1 MGVKQAPPRDPE
13 TKGIVERHNR
23 YLETSFFPG
32 RSFRDHHDAQHQL
45 DNWIGTVA
53 NQRIHATLKQRPI
66 DRWKDEK
73 TTMRPLPPYLPQT
86 GSLRQQRLPRN
97 YYVHIDSNKYSVMP
111 TAIGKIVT
119 IMIGIDIVRVTDSTG
134 VLLAKHKRVW
144 GKNQV
149 ITDPEHA
156 RVAKAMRQQLAR
168 PAKIPSDA
176 EVEIPDLK
184 IYDTLSG
191 WEHCA

>member
-73 TTMRPLPPYLPQT
+73 TTEYLPQ
-86 GSLRQQRLPRN
+86 
-97 YYVHIDSNKYSVMP
+97 
-111 TAIGKIVT
+111 
-119 IMIGIDIVRVTDSTG
+119 
-134 VLLAKHKRVW
+134 
-144 GKNQV
+144 
-149 ITDPEHA
+149 DP
-156 RVAKAMRQQLAR
+156 V
-168 PAKIPSDA
+168 
-176 EVEIPDLK
+176 
-184 IYDTLSG
+184 DTLKHRIGEQIQCDLMFPAGGIPNDTGGVFPAPVLVMVASYSRFMAATHPLG
-191 WEHCA
+191 PRVRYWPSSFNGPGLGIFRGLRHGCQTSTSQGSRNQRDR